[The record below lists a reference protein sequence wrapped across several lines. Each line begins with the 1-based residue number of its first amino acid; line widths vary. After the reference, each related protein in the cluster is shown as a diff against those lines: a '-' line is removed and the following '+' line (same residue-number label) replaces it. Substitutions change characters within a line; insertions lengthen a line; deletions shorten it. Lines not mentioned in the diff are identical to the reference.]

1 MKPLICFRIK
11 IFLRTYLGISLFF
24 LAVTGSTKARTITAG
39 PGVDYDFETIQAGID
54 AACDGDM
61 VLAAPGEY
69 VITEPITF
77 RGKAITVKSEAGPD
91 ETTIKMATPADT
103 NRGSVLI
110 FENDETEAS
119 VLEGF
124 MITDGKGS
132 WVPSV
137 SKYAGGGIYFNASSG
152 TVKNCIFIR
161 NTANPGG
168 GGGVSACF
176 GSSPVLADCTFM
188 ENSATY
194 GGGAHCWDNSYL
206 TLTNCTV
213 RENSAGEVGGG
224 VYCCANNSSV
234 TITDCTITGNSAMSG
249 GGLWS
254 GINSSAIVTNCIIRG
269 NSAIGSTPQV
279 SGYGGGAEC
288 WNNSSMVMS
297 DCTIKEN
304 TAGRD
309 AGAVFC
315 ETSSVTMTNC
325 IIVNN
330 TAKHA
335 GGGMECVKGPL
346 TLTNCTIARNSAGE
360 PGGAVLCWQGSTNI
374 TNSIVWANIAPQ
386 GREFSVVYGGALSL
400 SYSNIANGQA
410 GIHLQSGCTLNWG
423 EGNIDADPLFARY
436 GYWDDKGTR
445 EPLDDVCVED
455 DFHLKSQA
463 GRWDPDSQ
471 TWLQDNVTSPCIDAG
486 YPMSPIGWELFPNGG
501 FVNMG
506 AYGGTPKASKSYFGE
521 PICETIVS
529 GDINGDCQVNRTDLE
544 IMALHWTDDEPLPLP

>member
-1 MKPLICFRIK
+1 MVKKSNVSNCLGVWM
-11 IFLRTYLGISLFF
+11 FLLSIAG
-24 LAVTGSTKARTITAG
+24 LAQAATITVG
-39 PGVDYDFETIQAGID
+39 PPRGGEFNFSTIQAGVNTAI
-54 AACDGDM
+54 DGDT
-61 VLAAPGEY
+61 VLVAPGEY
-69 VITEPITF
+69 VISEPITF

-152 TVKNCIFIR
+152 TVKNCIFFG
-161 NTANPGG
+161 NTADPGG

-176 GSSPVLADCTFM
+176 GSSPILADCTFM

-194 GGGAHCWDNSYL
+194 GGGAHCWDNSSL
-206 TLTNCTV
+206 TLTNCTLV
-213 RENSAGEVGGG
+213 ENSAGEVGGG

-234 TITDCTITGNSAMSG
+234 TITDCTITGNSAING
-249 GGLWS
+249 GGIWT
-254 GINSSAIVTNCIIRG
+254 GINSSATVINCIIRG

-309 AGAVFC
+309 GGAVFC
-315 ETSSVTMTNC
+315 ETSPLTMTNC
-325 IIVNN
+325 KIVNN
-330 TAKHA
+330 SAKYA

-423 EGNIDADPLFARY
+423 EGNIDVDPLFGDPDNGDY
-436 GYWDDKGTR
+436 
-445 EPLDDVCVED
+445 
-455 DFHLKSQA
+455 HLKSQA
-463 GRWDPDSQ
+463 SRWDYDSQ
-471 TWLQDNVTSPCIDAG
+471 AWIQDDVTSPCIDAG
-486 YPMSPIGWELFPNGG
+486 DPMSPIGWESFPNGG

-506 AYGGTPKASKSYFGE
+506 AYGGTTEASKTYFGK
-521 PICETIVS
+521 PVCETIVA
-529 GDINGDCQVNRTDLE
+529 GDINGDGQVNMADLE